1 MTGKDPNQA
10 FQQRV
15 RQRMREGWQL
25 VGRSDDP
32 PKARMRRRA
41 DTQKGP
47 RRDPDNLMFQHVYR
61 EIWIDDEGVL
71 QDEES
76 TESVR

>member
-1 MTGKDPNQA
+1 MAGKNPNQA
-10 FQQRV
+10 LQQRI

-32 PKARMRRRA
+32 PRARLRRRA

-47 RRDPDNLMFQHVYR
+47 RRDPDNLMFQHVFR
-61 EIWIDDEGVL
+61 EIWIDEDGTL
-71 QDEES
+71 KDEE
-76 TESVR
+76 TPGEG

>member
-25 VGRSDDP
+25 VGRDDDP

-41 DTQKGP
+41 DTQKG
-47 RRDPDNLMFQHVYR
+47 RRRGPGSLMFEHVFR
-61 EIWIDDEGVL
+61 EVWIDEDGVL
-71 QDEES
+71 KDEEVAG
-76 TESVR
+76 EG

>member
-1 MTGKDPNQA
+1 MTGRDPNQA

-41 DTQKGP
+41 DSQKGP

-61 EIWIDDEGVL
+61 EVWVDEDGL
-71 QDEES
+71 LKDEES
-76 TESVR
+76 AE

>member
-1 MTGKDPNQA
+1 MTSKNPNQA

-15 RQRMREGWQL
+15 RMRMREGWQL

-47 RRDPDNLMFQHVYR
+47 RRNPDELMFQHVYR
-61 EIWIDDEGVL
+61 EVWIDDDGALKDEQLAGEG
-71 QDEES
+71 
-76 TESVR
+76 